1 MKPKPTEIY
10 PEWDPLDKPNF
21 SSAFGGL
28 FKSNSQ
34 KLYNKNWLCF
44 KHSQFFTDSE
54 VQLNQKKR

>member
-1 MKPKPTEIY
+1 MNPKPTEIF
-10 PEWDPLDKPNF
+10 PEWDSLEEPDF

-34 KLYNKNWLCF
+34 KLYKNWLCF